1 MVLGVVAGQPVVGE
15 TQSSAALALG
25 TGSASCCVVR
35 GWVLGLQ
42 YKTAPRGVA
51 RFFVQLP
58 ELPKDAPALRAPELP
73 AIKVGGC
80 CRRCEWEAGNTVC
93 CLLP

>member
-1 MVLGVVAGQPVVGE
+1 MWWQDSLLWAKCRAPLPWRLEQARPAAVCGVGGWAFNIKQPP
-15 TQSSAALALG
+15 
-25 TGSASCCVVR
+25 C
-35 GWVLGLQ
+35 
-42 YKTAPRGVA
+42 GVA

-73 AIKVGGC
+73 AIKVDGC